1 MENGRLIVFTKW
13 IVLSLLIIV
22 FLSDGASQA
31 IANPAHNIVDYGAV
45 SDGETL
51 NTKSIQKAI
60 DICFQKGGGTVYIPS
75 GTFLTGAIELKS
87 NICLYI
93 ESGAVLLFS
102 DDPQNYP
109 PVRTRWA
116 GTMCYAHHPLIFAR
130 EAKNVTICGA
140 GIVDGQ
146 GKAWWQRF
154 ADVRYEKNYEPQTK
168 IEKEFARLNKGISGG
183 YMEWAHYHFRPPL
196 IQFYSCD
203 NVTIRD
209 VILQNSPFWTVHP
222 LFSKN
227 INIENV
233 TIKGPH
239 DSPNTDGIDID
250 SSSQIRIQG
259 CHISVG
265 DDCIVL
271 KSGLDQEGRDIGI
284 PTEDVTIMNC
294 TMYAGHGGIVVGSE
308 MSADV
313 RNVVISNCVFNG
325 TDRGI
330 RLKSRRGRGGIVE
343 NIRVSNI
350 IMQEVKEAI
359 VMNMFYESGPPHP
372 SVADAI
378 PIFRNIQMSQIQI
391 SNSVKFGYLRGLK
404 DMPLQNI
411 RLSDISCNSQTG
423 LACQD
428 IKGLELYNIKVDVEK
443 GPALD
448 CTMVADLNIRGFD
461 PGTGTKQVA
470 PFINLKSSHSVCI
483 DQCNIPFAMT
493 RFVELSGPSTQDI
506 RIVENMKPYLFVN
519 ASVSASEIK
528 SF

>member
-1 MENGRLIVFTKW
+1 MQYKHPSFTKW
-13 IVLSLLIIV
+13 VVLGLFVLL
-22 FLSDGASQA
+22 FLNGGANLAYSDSSY
-31 IANPAHNIVDYGAV
+31 NIVDFGAV
-45 SDGETL
+45 PDGETL
-51 NTKSIQKAI
+51 NTKFIQGAI
-60 DICFQKGGGTVYIPS
+60 DVCFKKGGGTVYIPS
-75 GTFLTGAIELKS
+75 GSFLTGPIELKT
-87 NICLYI
+87 NIRLYI

-102 DDPQNYP
+102 DDPQHYP

-146 GKAWWQRF
+146 GGAWWQNF
-154 ADVRYEKNYEPQTK
+154 AEARNQTNYEPQTK
-168 IEKEFARLNKGISGG
+168 IEKEFARLNRGISGG

-196 IQFYSCD
+196 VQLYSCE
-203 NVTIRD
+203 NVMIRD
-209 VILQNSPFWTVHP
+209 VTLQNSPFWTVHP

-271 KSGLDQEGRDIGI
+271 KSGLDQDGRDIGI

-294 TMYAGHGGIVVGSE
+294 TMYAGHGGVVIGSD

-343 NIRVSNI
+343 NVRVSNI
-350 IMQEVKEAI
+350 VMQEVEEAI
-359 VMNMFYESGPPHP
+359 VLNMFYESGPPHP

-391 SNSVKFGYLRGLK
+391 SNSVKFGYLRGLQ

-411 RLSDISCNSQTG
+411 RLSDITCNIQTG
-423 LACQD
+423 LECQD
-428 IKGLELYNIKVDVEK
+428 VKGLDLYDIKVKVEK
-443 GPALD
+443 GPALK
-448 CTMVADLNIRGFD
+448 CINVSDLNIHGFD
-461 PGTGTKQVA
+461 PGPYTKQLDS
-470 PFINLKSSHSVCI
+470 FINLESSHSVCI
-483 DQCNIPFAMT
+483 DQCNIPSAMT
-493 RFVELSGPSTQDI
+493 HFVELSGPSTRDI
-506 RIVENMKPYLFVN
+506 RIVENMRPYLFLN
-519 ASVSASEIK
+519 DSVSTSEIR